1 MYERVVRLAVY
12 SILILC
18 CTVSIYLH
26 YTPYKL
32 YNTYHN
38 YYTILLIQTLSKMHD
53 LFSFTSLQEFKA
65 PQPPPSIHPFPH
77 SSIPS
82 FKYRHNLL
90 LTRTSTNFG
99 TFTLYSTQNFVT
111 SS

>member
-82 FKYRHNLL
+82 FKFLSPPFKNPTHFFIYLSSIP
-90 LTRTSTNFG
+90 STK
-99 TFTLYSTQNFVT
+99 TQHA
-111 SS
+111 S